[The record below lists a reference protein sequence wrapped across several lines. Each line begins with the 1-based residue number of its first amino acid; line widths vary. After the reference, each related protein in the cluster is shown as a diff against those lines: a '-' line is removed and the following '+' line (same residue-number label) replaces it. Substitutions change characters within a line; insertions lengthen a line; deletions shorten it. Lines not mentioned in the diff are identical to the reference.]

1 MKTIGL
7 LSGKGGV
14 GKTTTAV
21 NLAAALHSL
30 GKQSILIDTNLT
42 TPNVGVCLGSPSNPI
57 TLHHVLQ
64 GKNSI
69 HEAIYRHPSG
79 MYFVPGSLALED
91 MDKLKVSQL
100 KTIKELRA
108 DYLILDGAAGLGKE
122 ALATLEHCDELL
134 IVTNAEL
141 PAMTDALKTIRIA
154 EEFGKHVKGVIVT
167 RTRKDKYDISLRNIE
182 AMLEKPVIGVI
193 PEDMSVREALHLK
206 DSLVFT
212 HPHSNAARS
221 YMRLAAV
228 ISGAQGPEDL
238 KLNWIDKF
246 FKVFKRIAQ

>member
-1 MKTIGL
+1 MKTLGL

-14 GKTTTAV
+14 GKSTSAI

-30 GKQSILIDTNLT
+30 GKQTILIDTNLT
-42 TPNVGVCLGSPSNPI
+42 TANIGVHLGSPSNPV

-79 MYFVPGSLALED
+79 MYFIPGSLALED
-91 MDKLKVSQL
+91 MDKLKLQNL
-100 KTIKELRA
+100 KTIKELKA

-154 EEFGKHVKGVIVT
+154 DELGKAIKGVIVT
-167 RTRKDKYDISLRNIE
+167 RTKNDKYNISLRNIE
-182 AMLEKPVIGVI
+182 SMLEKPVIGVI
-193 PEDMSVREALHLK
+193 PEDSSVREALHLK

-212 HPHSNAARS
+212 HPQSPAAQG
-221 YMRLAAV
+221 YIRLAAA
-228 ISGAQGPEDL
+228 ICGAQGPEEL